1 MKQALVLGGGGSK
14 GAYEIGVWK
23 ALRECNITFD
33 LVCGTSIGAMIG
45 AMIVQDQYEECYQ
58 LWDQMRVEDVIANGI
73 NLDFDMELLMSQK
86 GKYKTIVQSYMEH
99 KGADITPFEEM
110 VDHLFDE
117 KRFFSSKVD
126 FACMSVN
133 VSRMQPHAFTKG
145 EMRCSIDP
153 RDALLASAACF
164 PAFPMR
170 KIRGENY
177 IDGGYYDNV
186 PIQLARSLGADQIIA
201 VDLKSVGTKKVWQ
214 PQSDVCYIEPYV
226 TLGSFLLFD
235 HQRIQR
241 NMRLGYLDAMK
252 KLGHQLGYIYTFPK
266 KDRKHIDRWEEGFQA
281 FHEGFSIPFRHQRI
295 SELYHSLLARQ
306 LSSSMQEYAD
316 YDHPY
321 LRILELC
328 AFVFDINDEQIY
340 SFFAFL
346 RILLEC
352 VETYTPSYDK
362 LFDQKKTPA
371 QIMEFIKDFSMRD
384 LVYYTYHKLAMAD
397 EMTTKT
403 LKLLAI
409 GKPDCFLLGEMLLY
423 CGKIAPA
430 CFSS

>member
-23 ALRECNITFD
+23 ALRECGITFD
-33 LVCGTSIGAMIG
+33 LVCGTSIGALIG
-45 AMIVQDQYEECYQ
+45 TMVVQDQYEECCK
-58 LWDQMRVEDVIANGI
+58 LWDTIRVEHVIANGI
-73 NLDFDMELLMSQK
+73 NLDFDLELMMSQK
-86 GKYKTIVQSYMEH
+86 GKYKTIVQGYMEH

-110 VDHLFDE
+110 IDRLFDE
-117 KRFFSSKVD
+117 KRFFSSNID

-133 VSRMQPHAFTKG
+133 VSRMRPHAFTKG
-145 EMRCSIDP
+145 EMRCAVDP

-186 PIQLARSLGADQIIA
+186 PIRLARSLGAKRIIA
-201 VDLKSVGTKKVWQ
+201 VDLKSVGTKKIWQ
-214 PQSDVCYIEPYV
+214 PQSDVLYIEPYV

-235 HQRIQR
+235 HRRIKR

-252 KLGHQLGYIYTFPK
+252 KLGHNIGYIYTFSQ
-266 KDRKHIDRWEEGFQA
+266 KDQKYIDRWEEGFEA
-281 FHEGFSIPFRHQRI
+281 FYERFSIPFRHQKI
-295 SELYHSLLARQ
+295 AELYHSLLARQ
-306 LSSSMQEYAD
+306 LSSSIQEYAD

-328 AFVFDINDEQIY
+328 AFVFELSDERIY
-340 SFFAFL
+340 SLERFL
-346 RILLEC
+346 HTLIET
-352 VETYTPSYDK
+352 VEAYTPSYDK
-362 LFDQKKTPA
+362 LFDEKKTPA

-384 LVYYTYHKLAMAD
+384 LIYYIYDKLSRTD
-397 EMTTKT
+397 ETTTNT

-409 GKPDCFLLGEMLLY
+409 GKSDCFLLSEMLLY
-423 CGKIAPA
+423 VRMMLSNK
-430 CFSS
+430 S